1 MKPGILR
8 SHPFAS
14 AQDSLARADGTLR
27 IHESMAS
34 DLIPLPARTLRPG
47 MTLPY
52 DLFDANGKLLFA
64 RGQVLRDSPLVRG
77 LVDGGAW
84 VNSEDTMEYQ
94 RALAHRLDTLVMQ
107 DAVLS
112 DIAKADTSFRL
123 DALAPKPEL
132 GPREAWSDLLLRT
145 HSLLREA
152 EPVDFAAR
160 LGTLRDAALKRLH
173 AHPDATLMLLIF
185 ENSHA
190 FDDYSA
196 RHALLT
202 LLLCD
207 LVAQQLQL
215 APELRQALQGAAL
228 TMNYGAGAAHDRLAS
243 QVDPATSAQR
253 QALTA
258 HGDRAAQRLAEVGIS
273 DAAWLAAVRLH
284 HEAGP
289 GPLAARSDGEKLARL
304 LRRIDLFGARLSPR
318 RSRKAMSGAA
328 AARAVFLDEL
338 GQPDEAG
345 AALIKTVGLYP
356 PGSIVRLANGEIGI
370 VCKRGFS
377 ANEPLVAALI
387 GKSGSPL
394 SNPVPRDTRLATQA
408 IAASLAPAELK
419 LRVNL
424 DALLKL

>member
-1 MKPGILR
+1 
-8 SHPFAS
+8 
-14 AQDSLARADGTLR
+14 
-27 IHESMAS
+27 MAS

-52 DLFDANGKLLFA
+52 DLFDAGGKLLFA
-64 RGQVLRDSPLVRG
+64 RGQVLRDSPLVRS

-84 VNSEDTMEYQ
+84 VQSEDTLEYQ
-94 RALAHRLDTLVMQ
+94 RARAHRLDTLVMQ
-107 DAVLS
+107 DVPLA

-123 DALAPKPEL
+123 DTLVPGKIEL
-132 GPREAWSDLLLRT
+132 GPREAWSDLLLHT
-145 HSLLREA
+145 HTLLREA
-152 EPVDFAAR
+152 EPAGFAAR
-160 LGTLRDAALKRLH
+160 VAALRDAALKRLH
-173 AHPDATLMLLIF
+173 GHPDATLMLLVF
-185 ENSHA
+185 ESSKE
-190 FDDYSA
+190 FGDYSA

-215 APELRQALQGAAL
+215 APELRAALQGAAL
-228 TMNYGAGAAHDRLAS
+228 TMNYGADEAHDRMANLAG
-243 QVDPATSAQR
+243 PATPAQR
-253 QALTA
+253 QALAA
-258 HGDRAAQRLAEVGIS
+258 HGERAAERLGRLGI
-273 DAAWLAAVRLH
+273 DDPAWLTAVRLH

-289 GPLAARSDGEKLARL
+289 GALAARGDGEKLARL
-304 LRRIDLFGARLSPR
+304 LRRIDIFGARLAPR
-318 RSRKAMSGAA
+318 RSRQAMSGAA

-345 AALIKTVGLYP
+345 AALIKVVGLYP

-370 VCKRGFS
+370 VFKRGFS
-377 ANEPLVAALI
+377 ANEPLVAVLI

-394 SNPVPRDTRLATQA
+394 SGPVPRDTRLAAQA

-419 LRVNL
+419 LHVNL

>member
-1 MKPGILR
+1 
-8 SHPFAS
+8 
-14 AQDSLARADGTLR
+14 
-27 IHESMAS
+27 MAS
-34 DLIPLPARTLRPG
+34 DLIPLPARTLRVG

-64 RGQVLRDSPLVRG
+64 RGQVLRDSPLVRS

-84 VNSEDTMEYQ
+84 VQSEDTLEYQ
-94 RALAHRLDTLVMQ
+94 RARAHRLDTLVMQ
-107 DAVLS
+107 DVPLA

-123 DALAPKPEL
+123 DNPAPAKVEL
-132 GPREAWSDLLLRT
+132 GPREAWSDLLLRL

-152 EPVDFAAR
+152 EPVDFIDR
-160 LGTLRDAALKRLH
+160 LASLRDAALKRLH

-185 ENSHA
+185 ESSQE
-190 FDDYSA
+190 FGDYSA

-207 LVAQQLQL
+207 LVARQLQL
-215 APELRQALQGAAL
+215 PPELREALQGAAL
-228 TMNYGAGAAHDRLAS
+228 TMNYGAGEAHDRLAA
-243 QVDPATSAQR
+243 QAGPATPAQR
-253 QALTA
+253 QAVAA
-258 HGDRAAQRLAEVGIS
+258 HGDRAAQRLAQAGIA
-273 DAAWLAAVRLH
+273 DPAWLTAVRLH

-289 GPLAARSDGEKLARL
+289 GPLAPRSDGEKLARL
-304 LRRIDLFGARLSPR
+304 LRRIDLFGARLAPR
-318 RSRKAMSGAA
+318 RSRQAMSGAA

-345 AALIKTVGLYP
+345 AALVKTVGLYP
-356 PGSIVRLANGEIGI
+356 PGSIVRLASGEVGI
-370 VCKRGFS
+370 VFKRGFS

-394 SNPVPRDTRLATQA
+394 SSPVPRDTRLASQA
-408 IAASLAPAELK
+408 ISASLAPAELK

-424 DALLKL
+424 EALLKL

>member
-1 MKPGILR
+1 
-8 SHPFAS
+8 
-14 AQDSLARADGTLR
+14 
-27 IHESMAS
+27 MAS

-52 DLFDANGKLLFA
+52 DLFDAGGKLLFA
-64 RGQVLRDSPLVRG
+64 RGQVLRDSPLVRS

-84 VNSEDTMEYQ
+84 VQSEDTLEYQ
-94 RALAHRLDTLVMQ
+94 RARAHRLDTLVMQ
-107 DAVLS
+107 DVPLS

-123 DALAPKPEL
+123 DTLVPGKVEL
-132 GPREAWSDLLLRT
+132 GPREAWSDLLLHT
-145 HSLLREA
+145 HALLRDA
-152 EPVDFAAR
+152 EPAGFATRVAA
-160 LGTLRDAALKRLH
+160 LRDAALKRLH
-173 AHPDATLMLLIF
+173 GHPDATLMLLVF
-185 ENSHA
+185 ESSQEFA
-190 FDDYSA
+190 DYCA

-207 LVAQQLQL
+207 LMAQQLQL
-215 APELRQALQGAAL
+215 APELRTALQGAAL
-228 TMNYGAGAAHDRLAS
+228 TMNYGAGEAHDRMAG
-243 QVDPATSAQR
+243 QTGPATPAQR
-253 QALTA
+253 QAMAA
-258 HGDRAAQRLAEVGIS
+258 HGDRAAQRLAQAGIN
-273 DAAWLAAVRLH
+273 DPVWLTAVRLH

-304 LRRIDLFGARLSPR
+304 LRRVDIFGARLAPR
-318 RSRKAMSGAA
+318 RSRQAMSGAA

-356 PGSIVRLANGEIGI
+356 PGSIVRLANGEVGI
-370 VCKRGFS
+370 VFKRGFS

-394 SNPVPRDTRLATQA
+394 SSPVPRDTRLATQA

-419 LRVNL
+419 LHVNL
-424 DALLKL
+424 DALLRL

>member
-1 MKPGILR
+1 
-8 SHPFAS
+8 
-14 AQDSLARADGTLR
+14 
-27 IHESMAS
+27 MAS
-34 DLIPLPARTLRPG
+34 DLIPLPARTLRLG

-52 DLFDANGKLLFA
+52 DLFDASGKLLFA
-64 RGQVLRDSPLVRG
+64 RGQVLRDSPLVRS

-94 RALAHRLDTLVMQ
+94 RARAHRLDTLVMQ
-107 DAVLS
+107 DVPLS
-112 DIAKADTSFRL
+112 DIAKADSSFRMEQPN
-123 DALAPKPEL
+123 AAKVEL
-132 GPREAWSDLLLRT
+132 GPREAWSNLLLHT
-145 HSLLREA
+145 HTLLREV
-152 EPVDFAAR
+152 EPVDFTGRLAA
-160 LGTLRDAALKRLH
+160 LRDAALKRLH

-185 ENSHA
+185 ESSQE
-190 FDDYSA
+190 FGDYSA

-202 LLLCD
+202 LLLAD

-215 APELRQALQGAAL
+215 APALREALLGAAL
-228 TMNYGAGAAHDRLAS
+228 TMNYGAGPAHDRLAN
-243 QVDPATSAQR
+243 QVDAATAAQR

-258 HGDRAAQRLAEVGIS
+258 HGDRAAARLAQVGITS
-273 DAAWLAAVRLH
+273 QPWLTAVRLH

-289 GPLAARSDGEKLARL
+289 GPLASRSEGEKLARL

-318 RSRKAMSGAA
+318 RSRQALSGAA
-328 AARAVFLDEL
+328 AARAVFLDEHQ
-338 GQPDEAG
+338 QPDEAG

-370 VCKRGFS
+370 VFKRGFS

-394 SNPVPRDTRLATQA
+394 SNPVPRDTRLAAQA

-424 DALLKL
+424 EALLKL

>member
-1 MKPGILR
+1 MP
-8 SHPFAS
+8 
-14 AQDSLARADGTLR
+14 AQLF
-27 IHESMAS
+27 H
-34 DLIPLPARTLRPG
+34 LPARTLRLG

-52 DLFDANGKLLFA
+52 DVYDAGGKLMFA
-64 RGQVLRDSPLVRG
+64 RGQVLRDSPLVRA

-94 RALAHRLDTLVMQ
+94 RALAHKLDTLVMQ
-107 DAVLS
+107 DVPLS
-112 DIAKADTSFRL
+112 DIAKADTGFRMETPV
-123 DALAPKPEL
+123 AAKVEQ

-152 EPVDFAAR
+152 EPVDFPAR
-160 LGTLRDAALKRLH
+160 VALLRDAALKRLH
-173 AHPDATLMLLIF
+173 AHPDATLMLHVF
-185 ENSHA
+185 ESSHE
-190 FDDYSA
+190 FGDYSA

-207 LVAQQLQL
+207 LVARQLQL
-215 APELRQALQGAAL
+215 DPALIASLHGAAL
-228 TMNYGAGAAHDRLAS
+228 TMNYGAGAAHDRLAAQADAAS
-243 QVDPATSAQR
+243 PAQR
-253 QALTA
+253 QALAA
-258 HGDRAAQRLAEVGIS
+258 HGDRAAQRLG
-273 DAAWLAAVRLH
+273 AAGVTDPLWLTAVRLH
-284 HEAGP
+284 HDAGP
-289 GPLAARSDGEKLARL
+289 GPLATRGDGERLARL

-318 RSRKAMSGAA
+318 RSRTAMSGAA

-356 PGSIVRLANGEIGI
+356 PGSIVRLASGEVGI
-370 VCKRGFS
+370 VFKRGFS

-394 SNPVPRDTRLATQA
+394 SNPVPRDTRLAAQA

-424 DALLKL
+424 EALLKL

>member
-1 MKPGILR
+1 
-8 SHPFAS
+8 
-14 AQDSLARADGTLR
+14 
-27 IHESMAS
+27 MAS
-34 DLIPLPARTLRPG
+34 ELIPLPARTLRLG

-64 RGQVLRDSPLVRG
+64 RGQVLRDSPQVRS

-84 VNSEDTMEYQ
+84 VQSEDTMEYQ
-94 RALAHRLDTLVMQ
+94 RARAHRLDTLVMQ
-107 DAVLS
+107 DVPLA

-123 DALAPKPEL
+123 DQPAAPKVEL
-132 GPREAWSDLLLRT
+132 GPREAWGDLLLRT

-160 LGTLRDAALKRLH
+160 LATLRDAALKRLH
-173 AHPDATLMLLIF
+173 SHPESTLMLLIF
-185 ENSHA
+185 ESSQD
-190 FDDYSA
+190 FGDYSA

-202 LLLCD
+202 LLLAD

-215 APELRQALQGAAL
+215 ATPLREALQGAAL
-228 TMNYGAGAAHDRLAS
+228 TMNYGASEAHDRMAALTG
-243 QVDPATSAQR
+243 PATPAQR
-253 QALTA
+253 QAMAA
-258 HGDRAAQRLAEVGIS
+258 HGDRAAQRLLALGITDS
-273 DAAWLAAVRLH
+273 AWLTAVRLH
-284 HEAGP
+284 HDVGP
-289 GPLAARSDGEKLARL
+289 GPLAPRSDGEKLARL
-304 LRRIDLFGARLSPR
+304 LRRIDIFGARLAPR
-318 RSRKAMSGAA
+318 RARAAMSGAA

-356 PGSIVRLANGEIGI
+356 PGSIVRLANGEVGI
-370 VCKRGFS
+370 VFKRGFS

-394 SNPVPRDTRLATQA
+394 SNPVPRDTRLTAQA
-408 IAASLAPAELK
+408 IAASLPPAEMK